1 MVNQLLQTND
11 LAYMR
16 SEVKLVMPDTVDI
29 QRMSQEG
36 DGQGGFITAWASAY
50 QNIPARLS
58 ITNSSESLTAGILN
72 ARSQFLLTVASD
84 QSIQETDRVL
94 HLGDTYEVESVSDG
108 KSWQLTTQCQMHKL

>member
-36 DGQGGFITAWASAY
+36 DGQSEHPCTLVDNELVGFVNGWKIKCAFPISV
-50 QNIPARLS
+50 
-58 ITNSSESLTAGILN
+58 NSCIRPVYPRN
-72 ARSQFLLTVASD
+72 R
-84 QSIQETDRVL
+84 
-94 HLGDTYEVESVSDG
+94 
-108 KSWQLTTQCQMHKL
+108 